1 MQLKLLK
8 CFVRNVTF
16 VTLPFLV
23 TDNRYSLLTA
33 RQSSSY
39 VPSGTDIT
47 VRTIEPIRP
56 KDAKLGDK
64 FRASVDEDVV
74 ANRRV
79 VIPRGAPAELRLYK
93 AEGVTDDL
101 ALRLDS
107 VRLRGRTT
115 SVSSGFARVTPQKKG
130 IGTGAKTAIGTGIGA
145 TVGAI
150 AGGAKGA
157 VVGAGAGAGTG
168 LIISKAKGRDSE
180 VPPETR
186 LTFTTR
192 APIR

>member
-1 MQLKLLK
+1 MQWQR
-8 CFVRNVTF
+8 VRFHISNVFF
-16 VTLPFLV
+16 VTL
-23 TDNRYSLLTA
+23 SLLLTISRYGLLNA

-47 VRTIEPIRP
+47 VRTIEPIKP
-56 KDAKLGDK
+56 KKAKLGDR

-79 VIPRGAPAELRLYK
+79 AIPRGAPAELRLYK

-101 ALRLDS
+101 ALRLDG

-115 SVSSGFARVTPQKKG
+115 SVNSGFARVTPQKKG